1 MNKPR
6 FSIVVPVYQAN
17 ACLRPLHE
25 RLTRVLDTLPG
36 GFEIILVE
44 DGGLDDSWTTIENI
58 CLGDPRVKGIKLS
71 RNFGQHSAITAGLD
85 RAAGDL
91 IVIMD
96 CDLQDLPEAI
106 PSLYAKA
113 VEGFDIVLARRSTR
127 NDPLFRRIASRAFY
141 ALLGYLTET
150 PQDAAIANFGMYSRR
165 AVDAVLSMRENLRY
179 FPAMIRWVGF
189 RSTTVDVE
197 HAESSGRRSSYTVK
211 KLLRLALDVVLSFS
225 EKPLRL
231 AVKLGFAL
239 SFLSMLWALVM
250 FLRAVIVRQS
260 VPGWSSLII
269 SVWFLSGLIIFVLG
283 VVGIYVGK
291 VFEQVK
297 HRPLYIVEKTVPAEG
312 SEKRL

>member
-1 MNKPR
+1 MRPR
-6 FSIVVPVYQAN
+6 FSIIVPVYQAE
-17 ACLRPLHE
+17 ACLLPLHE
-25 RLTRVLDTLPG
+25 RLVRVLDTLPG

-44 DGGLDDSWTTIENI
+44 DGGRDASWTTIEKI
-58 CLGDPRVKGIKLS
+58 CRSDPRVKGVKLS

-85 RAAGDL
+85 RALGDL

-106 PSLYAKA
+106 PPLYAKA

-127 NDPLFRRIASRAFY
+127 NDPIFRRIASRAFY
-141 ALLGYLTET
+141 ALLGYLTDT

-165 AVDAVLSMRENLRY
+165 AVEAVMSMREHLRY

-189 RSTTVDVE
+189 RSATADVE
-197 HAESSGRRSSYTVK
+197 HAAGSDRRSSYTLR
-211 KLLRLALDVVLSFS
+211 KLLHLALDVVLSFS

-231 AVKLGFAL
+231 VIKLGFAL
-239 SFLSMLWALVM
+239 SFLSIVWALVLL
-250 FLRAVIVRQS
+250 LRAVIVRQS
-260 VPGWSSLII
+260 VPGWSSLIV
-269 SVWFLSGLIIFVLG
+269 SVWFLSGLIVFVLG

-297 HRPLYIVEKTVPAEG
+297 HRPLYIVEKTVSVEG
-312 SEKRL
+312 NEKRP

>member
-6 FSIVVPVYQAN
+6 FSIVVPVYQAD

-25 RLTRVLDTLPG
+25 RLIRVLDTLPG

-58 CLGDPRVKGIKLS
+58 CLGDPRVKGVKLS

-113 VEGFDIVLARRSTR
+113 VEGFDIILARRSTR

-150 PQDAAIANFGMYSRR
+150 PQDPAIANFGLYSRR

-260 VPGWSSLII
+260 VPGWSSLIV

-312 SEKRL
+312 GEKRL